1 MNKNIL
7 VYIILVLTVTY
18 SFGQNIDYSKFKGKK
33 IKVNQITQIN
43 KPFIYD
49 YQVNSSNGLDSLI
62 FNIIPNKTAE
72 RILTENKKNLFLKN
86 KEKKNNFLKLKYKL
100 IFENQGYLVSIIKYN
115 EVKDSIISLPKS
127 IVLIK
132 KNNIWKE
139 IDSENAIIIEY
150 VVRNIGIEA
159 FWQFYN
165 NEDDSRYPEINNLKP
180 LVKDA
185 NGVLNIEKLAKVL
198 KENKGA
204 LSKYLND

>member
-1 MNKNIL
+1 MKKFLLVSLIL
-7 VYIILVLTVTY
+7 VITSAY

-33 IKVNQITQIN
+33 IKVNQITQVN

-62 FNIIPNKTAE
+62 FDMIPNKTAE
-72 RILTENKKNLFLKN
+72 KILTESNKNLFLKN
-86 KEKKNNFLKLKYKL
+86 EENKNNFLKLKYKL
-100 IFENQGYLVSIIKYN
+100 TFENQGDLVSIIKYN

-132 KNNIWKE
+132 TNNIWKK
-139 IDSENAIIIEY
+139 INSENTKTIEY
-150 VVRNIGIEA
+150 VVRNLSIES

-165 NEDDSRYPEINNLKP
+165 NEDDSRFPEINKLKP

-185 NGVLNIEKLAKVL
+185 NGVLNIEKLGKVI
-198 KENKGA
+198 KKNKSV
-204 LSKYLND
+204 LSKYLDK